1 MLDPREAIDRINA
14 VYGRHAHHRA
24 LHARGTFY
32 TGTFT
37 ATPEATALCTAEPF
51 SGDPVPVLVRWSNGG
66 GNPDRHDNHPDVRG
80 MSVKFQG
87 DGGDTD
93 LLGQTSPRFPVR
105 TPEDFIEMTA
115 AAQGQLTFPLWVLRH
130 PATVPA
136 LVAGLRARSL
146 GPPYSY
152 AEVSYY
158 PIHAY
163 GWRAPDGS
171 LSWVRYV
178 LSPVDARA
186 ERTDEDFTGHE
197 RLTDEVR
204 ARLAERSD
212 PLRPPRD
219 GRRRQGRPARP
230 HLGLEGRPRAQRRD
244 HRGDDSGARPGGVG
258 RADRVRPDARRR
270 RHRAL
275 RRPDPPLPPDGL
287 QRVDRA
293 PLVLTLLA
301 T

>member
-87 DGGDTD
+87 DVGDTD

-163 GWRAPDGS
+163 GWRASDGS

-204 ARLAERSD
+204 ARLANGPIRFDLRVTVAGAKDDPHDPTSVWKGDRELSAGIIEVTTPVPDPEESGGPIVFDPTRVVDGIELSD
-212 PLRPPRD
+212 DPILRY
-219 GRRRQGRPARP
+219 RPTAYS
-230 HLGLEGRPRAQRRD
+230 E
-244 HRGDDSGARPGGVG
+244 SI
-258 RADRVRPDARRR
+258 ARRSS
-270 RHRAL
+270 
-275 RRPDPPLPPDGL
+275 
-287 QRVDRA
+287 
-293 PLVLTLLA
+293 
-301 T
+301 